1 MKKYFDKQFEE
12 MRDDLSDKKRK
23 RDKDKEFSK
32 QSCEMQHEFN
42 EDQPRLVEKALN
54 YLKHDNKKKSKSKL
68 KEVRKNLKKRNKFVK
83 IAKKSPEG
91 WNTVEEYETDNVTWD
106 TANEKGL
113 KKAPWTKPRKK
124 KRDLQRNSSRPLRCP
139 GILSHLL
146 WADIISQDTVEPNRA
161 INASC
166 VEDTA
171 IGDTNVQRK
180 TPEDAPKTKDD
191 I

>member
-32 QSCEMQHEFN
+32 QSCEIQHEFN

-113 KKAPWTKPRKK
+113 KKAPWTKPREKK
-124 KRDLQRNSSRPLRCP
+124 TRSPKKFKSSPTLSRNPESS
-139 GILSHLL
+139 
-146 WADIISQDTVEPNRA
+146 SQLTKQSN
-161 INASC
+161 NT
-166 VEDTA
+166 TA
-171 IGDTNVQRK
+171 R
-180 TPEDAPKTKDD
+180 
-191 I
+191 

>member
-91 WNTVEEYETDNVTWD
+91 WNTVEEYETDNVTW
-106 TANEKGL
+106 GHY
-113 KKAPWTKPRKK
+113 
-124 KRDLQRNSSRPLRCP
+124 QREGTEESTL
-139 GILSHLL
+139 
-146 WADIISQDTVEPNRA
+146 D
-161 INASC
+161 
-166 VEDTA
+166 
-171 IGDTNVQRK
+171 
-180 TPEDAPKTKDD
+180 KTKEKKNE
-191 I
+191 ISKEIQVVPYVVPES